1 MPGLTGSN
9 LIISTTAGYPG
20 PGGGE
25 YPFPGLI
32 GKMSQSFPSPF
43 VSSGHGGGIRIAEIP
58 IGFPLQDFSAGTVIS
73 ASTSIIA
80 LKTVGLIGNGC

>member
-1 MPGLTGSN
+1 LIPGLTGSN
-9 LIISTTAGYPG
+9 LITSRTAGYPV

-25 YPFPGLI
+25 YPFPGES
-32 GKMSQSFPSPF
+32 GKISHSFPSPF

-58 IGFPLQDFSAGTVIS
+58 TGLTLHGLSAGTVIS

-80 LKTVGLIGNGC
+80 LKTVG